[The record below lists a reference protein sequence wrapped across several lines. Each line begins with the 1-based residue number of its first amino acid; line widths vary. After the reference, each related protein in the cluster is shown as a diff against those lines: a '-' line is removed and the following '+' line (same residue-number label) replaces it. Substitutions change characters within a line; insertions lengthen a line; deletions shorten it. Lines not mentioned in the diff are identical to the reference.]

1 MLTKIRLKYEES
13 AKVHLLLDVL
23 LMLLLAVIAV
33 IPAFTGHYYNASSD
47 AFYHL
52 DRFENIYQALKSGHL
67 PSLFNFAY
75 SPSNSRVGVAINA
88 IYPWIPGLVF
98 VLPRFLIADPIVALA
113 VGFVILN
120 LLTMLS
126 ARVLMKT
133 LTKHDWL
140 IWFGIILYQFNN
152 FHFVD
157 LYTRSAFGESFAYAW
172 LPLVVAGVIQIN
184 EKRPSGK
191 YWLGLGMGMIINSHV
206 LTLLFALG
214 FVALY
219 EIIICFTKQLSL
231 QKLWALLQA
240 AGLALLVGLYSI
252 VNLVSLYAN
261 AKFVE
266 PDRYLFVVDP
276 WSFLQAFVQNDMRD
290 TAYWAYGL
298 PLLLLQ
304 VVLTVAVF
312 KSARFRQWGAWIIAG
327 DALTIALFNW
337 WPWDKFSNSA
347 ISLIQFFGR
356 LNSLIVLCIIVATVL
371 YFAQRPVKGK
381 WKILLVEGLV
391 CALSLSGTYHIHQ
404 QFLGS
409 SVYHDRLEAK
419 TYDEQLTN
427 RYSFSDYLPVDKQTK
442 KVDYETNSPENA
454 QLKETKRTYNSITF
468 NVQTNGL
475 AAVNLPVVTYRHFNY
490 AILVNGKVVSS
501 QSENQPRLALAAGA
515 YTVSVQAK
523 SSVHPVLLII
533 SLLSILFI
541 LVVLVYRRYRPKRL
555 S

>member
-1 MLTKIRLKYEES
+1 MLTKVRLKYEKS
-13 AKVHLLLDVL
+13 TKLQVLLDVS
-23 LMLLLAVIAV
+23 LMLILAVVAV

-47 AFYHL
+47 CFYHL

-88 IYPWIPGLVF
+88 IYPWIPGLIF
-98 VLPRFLIADPIVALA
+98 VLPRFVIADPIIALA
-113 VGFVILN
+113 AGFVTLN
-120 LLTMLS
+120 LLTMLT

-133 LTKHDWL
+133 LTNKGWL

-152 FHFVD
+152 FHFID

-184 EKRPSGK
+184 ENRKSGK

-219 EIIICFTKQLSL
+219 EVIVCFKKQLSL
-231 QKLWALLQA
+231 QKIWAMLQA

-252 VNLVSLYAN
+252 VNLASLYLN

-298 PLLLLQ
+298 PLFLLQ
-304 VVLTVAVF
+304 IVLTVAVF
-312 KSARFRQWGAWIIAG
+312 KSERFKQWGAWIIAG

-337 WPWDKFSNSA
+337 WPWDKFTNSA
-347 ISLIQFFGR
+347 VSLIQFLGR
-356 LNSLIVLCIIVATVL
+356 LNSLIVICIIVATVL

-381 WKILLVEGLV
+381 WKIILVEALV
-391 CALSLSGTYHIHQ
+391 CALSLSGTFHIHQ

-409 SVYHDRLEAK
+409 SVYHDRLETK
-419 TYDEQLTN
+419 TYDDQLTS
-427 RYSFSDYLPVDKQTK
+427 RYSFSDYLPVDKKTK
-442 KVDYETNSPENA
+442 KVDYETNSPENV
-454 QLKETKRTYNSITF
+454 QLKETARTYNRIAF
-468 NVQTNGL
+468 QVQTNGVE
-475 AAVNLPVVTYRHFNY
+475 AVNLPVVTYRHFDY
-490 AILVNGKVVSS
+490 EILVNGKKVQS
-501 QSENQPRLALAAGA
+501 QSVNQPRLQLTAGT

-523 SSVHPVLLII
+523 SSVHPVLLSL
-533 SLLSILFI
+533 SLLSILLI
-541 LVVLVYRRYRPKRL
+541 LVDLGYHRYRSKRL